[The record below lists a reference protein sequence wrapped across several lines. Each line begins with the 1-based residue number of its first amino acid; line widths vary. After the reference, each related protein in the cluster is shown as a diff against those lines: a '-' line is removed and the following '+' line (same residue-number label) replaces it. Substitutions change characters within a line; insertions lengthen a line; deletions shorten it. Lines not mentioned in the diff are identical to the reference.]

1 MPATYVDQVQKL
13 DIRSMMG
20 AASKADPSDH
30 YTVGWDVSGWRALA
44 RSQAAPPTDKIVACI
59 QLNRAPDKSATLPW
73 CGQVTLNVVQ
83 PDGRSC
89 EQTLWLSAARSRAR
103 RWQWTTICPF
113 SGQSVATLYFD
124 MTAQQF
130 VSRQT
135 AGLKYR
141 RKPGKVRNYRARMFA
156 IMRELEA
163 TQRGPWIPKPFWMTE
178 ALYNELMQELVE
190 VDVRRLCAAL
200 KLPRPDFFD
209 PPFDYTNPK
218 PERINHPTTRLL
230 FYRNES
236 GVLQMKAKYKKRYGL
251 PAGGRIAGARDG
263 G

>member
-13 DIRSMMG
+13 DIRSMM
-20 AASKADPSDH
+20 AAAFKADPSDR
-30 YTVGWDVSGWRALA
+30 YTVCWDVSGWRALA
-44 RSQAAPPTDKIVACI
+44 PNQAARPSDKIVAGI
-59 QLNRAPDKSATLPW
+59 QLNRTPDKGATLPW
-73 CGQVTLNVVQ
+73 CGQVTVSEVQ
-83 PDGRSC
+83 PDGRRC
-89 EQTLWLSAARSRAR
+89 EQTLWLSAARAR
-103 RWQWTTICPF
+103 RWRWTTVCPF

-141 RKPGKVRNYRARMFA
+141 RKPRKVRNYRARMFA

-163 TQRGPWIPKPFWMTE
+163 TQSGPWIPKPFWMAE
-178 ALYNELMQELVE
+178 ALYNELMQELTE
-190 VDVRRLCAAL
+190 MDVRRLCAAL
-200 KLPRPDFFD
+200 KLPRPDFFE

-218 PERINHPTTRLL
+218 PERINHPPAMVL
-230 FYRNES
+230 FYRNQS

-251 PAGGRIAGARDG
+251 PGG
-263 G
+263 